1 MSDHDTWNEFTA
13 YATARSIVAANPD
26 LLTAV
31 VRGATQGSADA
42 MLKLKEDLA
51 WANMSVNAALAM
63 ATKRITPETRELL
76 EKCLVKRFESYAGNN
91 NQFEREFL
99 AESKKREKPAEP
111 TPPQPDDD
119 GLLPCPFCGGE
130 PEYEFDPDMTAPYG
144 HSHTCRSCCASSGSS
159 RSHEASVAAWNRRI
173 VSEAGVTK

>member
-1 MSDHDTWNEFTA
+1 MPPMSDHDTWNMFAAAAAQGMCA
-13 YATARSIVAANPD
+13 YHGSYGLNNGPGEIAARAYDI
-26 LLTAV
+26 
-31 VRGATQGSADA
+31 ADA
-42 MLKLKEDLA
+42 L
-51 WANMSVNAALAM
+51 
-63 ATKRITPETRELL
+63 
-76 EKCLVKRFESYAGNN
+76 
-91 NQFEREFL
+91 L

-130 PEYEFDPDMTAPYG
+130 AEYTFDPELIAPYG

-159 RSHEASVAAWNRRI
+159 RSPEEAVAAWNRRI